1 MMKLTTHIAEQ
12 LGSNRLSLKANVFLY
27 SANKPLLGELNTLVR
42 KFQGFHSNK
51 ETIIKTT

>member
-27 SANKPLLGELNTLVR
+27 SANKPLLGELNTLVH